1 MSAVYR
7 VPEGLSVEGM
17 HPNGIREIRAAVI
30 EQAYQDYIDACKYL
44 LMIQPE
50 VTGKNVD
57 KYREKQL
64 KVLRNASASDGG
76 AERRL
81 QTKLLDANAMIIQ
94 CETFFRSQ
102 NFELFS
108 DMVTGEAL
116 IEQAHKVIREWIHD
130 ERETTSMWIRPGQ
143 EMTPREKAKL
153 HKRYVRWK
161 KKNGL

>member
-7 VPEGLSVEGM
+7 QPEGFPEEI

-30 EQAYQDYIDACKYL
+30 EQAYQDYIEACKFL

-57 KYREKQL
+57 KYRERQMRI
-64 KVLRNASASDGG
+64 LRKASANDGG

-81 QTKLLDANAMIIQ
+81 QTKLLDSNAMIIQ

-102 NFELFS
+102 NFDIFS
-108 DMVTGEAL
+108 DNVTGEAL
-116 IEQAHKVIREWIHD
+116 IEQAHRVIKAWIHD
-130 ERETTSMWIRPGQ
+130 ERENTSLWTRPGQ
-143 EMTPREKAKL
+143 EMTAREKAKL